1 MSLLQVKQ
9 LTSPIN
15 ITGSLFGTASYA
27 NNATP
32 TFIITTGSIRAQ
44 VNVDTGSIFLIN
56 SGSTNY
62 VNIASNGDTTL
73 TSNLLIIKNLTTQ
86 KSVLSVSQSIVQFAT
101 QSIDP
106 QDPTEAGT
114 IWFTSSS
121 LYIGLE

>member
-1 MSLLQVKQ
+1 MSLLRIKQ
-9 LTSPIN
+9 LTSPLN

-27 NNATP
+27 NIAGP
-32 TFIITTGSIRAQ
+32 TFLISTGSIRAQ
-44 VNVDTGSIFLIN
+44 VNIDTGSIFLIN

-62 VNIASNGDTTL
+62 VNITSTGDTTL

-86 KSVLSVSQSIVQFAT
+86 KSVLSISQSIVQFAT